1 MNYIK
6 RIKEIMKQMDKNG
19 DELSYELGMSHSYFR
34 KSVAK
39 NVTVTAL
46 WVRCFVVGFNMG
58 RKSVDKDDNQKK

>member
-6 RIKEIMKQMDKNG
+6 RVKEIMKLTDKNG
-19 DELSYELGMSHSYFR
+19 DELSYDLGMSHSYFR

-39 NVTVTAL
+39 NVSVTAL

-58 RKSVDKDDNQKK
+58 RKSVKKEEETK